1 MDISK
6 LRHGKRVSVPRERVL
21 QRRPWEEPYGT
32 VVGNV
37 SPYGVSVRLDGEC
50 ATIMRFR
57 PEELDDE

>member
-6 LRHGKRVSVPRERVL
+6 LRHGKRVSVPIEKVL

-32 VVGNV
+32 VVGSV
-37 SPYGVSVRLDGEC
+37 SPNGVSVRLDGEC
-50 ATIMRFR
+50 ATIIRLR